1 MGEPLKAD
9 TFVFF
14 NRSRHLVNGFHPSTS
29 DALRPASQRPET
41 VKSEPGRR
49 YMVSTTRL
57 DGPTRLGVPA
67 VDRPPSQLQQTSESV
82 FHLQFDATATP
93 PDLKFVRVNTNWA
106 TWPPRDYT
114 SSPPLPTHLTLLVVG
129 MLQCSTGTVFRP
141 RTSWLLFS
149 WGHVWT

>member
-106 TWPPRDYT
+106 T
-114 SSPPLPTHLTLLVVG
+114 
-129 MLQCSTGTVFRP
+129 
-141 RTSWLLFS
+141 
-149 WGHVWT
+149 